1 LAGSGIAGAATFSNY
16 KLIHASYQERSF
28 SLRILYNSLNKALI
42 SLDIIKAEIQEYP
55 WRSNFQEKGETIMMG
70 GGMMYGFGWIGLLLN
85 VAIIVGIVILVV
97 WAVKRFT
104 SGSSSTTIQT
114 PREILQ
120 TRYARGEIT
129 RDQYQQ
135 MLSDLG

>member
-1 LAGSGIAGAATFSNY
+1 MMGFG
-16 KLIHASYQERSF
+16 
-28 SLRILYNSLNKALI
+28 
-42 SLDIIKAEIQEYP
+42 
-55 WRSNFQEKGETIMMG
+55 MMG
-70 GGMMYGFGWIGLLLN
+70 GFGLIGLIIN
-85 VAIIVGIVILVV
+85 IAIIVGIVILIV

-104 SGSSSTTIQT
+104 GGSANMNQLSSQS